1 MLFTITHLEEP
12 EADADEAEVFR
23 RLRARLGET
32 ERPSFFLGDLDRRQG
47 SFHSSALFD
56 CAAVMVVASFSF
68 FGGSGWRL
76 EKKRGVEML
85 GLLGL
90 FYAIRPAEIDVRN
103 SPCILGLIKV
113 HCGIYSI
120 IWGR

>member
-76 EKKRGVEML
+76 EKKRGVEV
-85 GLLGL
+85 LGL
-90 FYAIRPAEIDVRN
+90 FYAIRPRGTDVRN
-103 SPCILGLIKV
+103 SSCILVLIKF